1 MKIHINEETG
11 FIWLELSKLQAAR
24 LFDKTEIHTIS
35 CKSANLTRGDKIPNF
50 EELET
55 VSPLHDVESFAIKLG
70 EVVDLHR
77 GLCDTNLE
85 ILNLLMPDVHKF
97 RLRED
102 ILKEPKTTLG
112 DVKALDELKSK
123 LSNAKE
129 VDWSKSIPEKD
140 KYAIQFLFMKVP
152 KADLAKAL
160 SEILKVPDPNFLA
173 TTLLKESVFCE
184 YITWFSI
191 EQTYVK
197 PHSLQEAANV
207 CEELLKRG
215 ITARPLSVEELL
227 APPITESAKKI
238 NVSKAIP
245 AAECEEEPCIFLMF
259 IAIPERKLQTV
270 KSIKEILEIGL
281 QEAKDIADK
290 TSADELPLSNTS
302 YTRTKA
308 TNLQAQ
314 LHEQGITVIIGTI
327 STLDKLRIKTY
338 HLRVHAVTNSM
349 TANKFAEELR
359 ITLRLDREN
368 AIQAY
373 KAIMINNS
381 YTLGTLYTKA
391 QAIKKRE
398 ALQRS
403 GIVTTVIE

>member
-1 MKIHINEETG
+1 MKLHINEETG
-11 FIWLELSKLQAAR
+11 SIWLELNKLQAAR

-35 CKSANLTRGDKIPNF
+35 CKSANLTRGDKIPSF

-55 VSPLHDVESFAIKLG
+55 ITPLLDVESFAIKLG

-77 GLCDTNLE
+77 GLCDKSLE

-97 RLRED
+97 RLRGD
-102 ILKEPKTTLG
+102 ILNAPKTTLK
-112 DVKALDELKSK
+112 DIKALDELKSK

-129 VDWSKSIPEKD
+129 VDWSKRI
-140 KYAIQFLFMKVP
+140 
-152 KADLAKAL
+152 LA
-160 SEILKVPDPNFLA
+160 
-173 TTLLKESVFCE
+173 
-184 YITWFSI
+184 
-191 EQTYVK
+191 
-197 PHSLQEAANV
+197 
-207 CEELLKRG
+207 
-215 ITARPLSVEELL
+215 
-227 APPITESAKKI
+227 AK
-238 NVSKAIP
+238 
-245 AAECEEEPCIFLMF
+245 CEEERDTFLMF
-259 IAIPERKLQTV
+259 IAIPERKLQAV

-290 TSADELPLSNTS
+290 TSTDELPLSNTS

-314 LHEQGITVIIGTI
+314 LHEQGVTVIIGTI
-327 STLDKLRIKTY
+327 STLDKLRIKTC

-349 TANKFAEELR
+349 AANKFAEELR

-373 KAIMINNS
+373 EAIMINNS